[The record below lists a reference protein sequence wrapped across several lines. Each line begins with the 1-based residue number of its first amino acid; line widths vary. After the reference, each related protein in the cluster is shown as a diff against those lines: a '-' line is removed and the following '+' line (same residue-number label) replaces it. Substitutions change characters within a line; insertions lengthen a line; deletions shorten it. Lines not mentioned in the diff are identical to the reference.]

1 VINLKQMELAQFQFE
16 QLKQQYPEIEL
27 VEIVESGVYPDHLW
41 VKMSMPEDED
51 RMIEMGEVAANISTN
66 ILVDYGYH
74 ITISSGTR
82 LEKKAA

>member
-1 VINLKQMELAQFQFE
+1 VD
-16 QLKQQYPEIEL
+16 
-27 VEIVESGVYPDHLW
+27 IVESGVYPDHLW
-41 VKMSMPEDED
+41 VEIIMPEDED
-51 RMIEMGEVAANISTN
+51 REIEMGHLAAELSTD